1 MVPLDTMNKSFLKL
15 AAISLAATL
24 GVSCTTTYDQ
34 QGRAVKSVTP
44 EGALIGVAAA
54 GLIGYSIS
62 KNRHKKDNHYG
73 YDNRGHGGRHYG
85 NQGHHNQRS
94 QRGHSGY

>member
-1 MVPLDTMNKSFLKL
+1 MVSLDTMNKSCLRV

-24 GVSCTTTYDQ
+24 SVSCTRTRDQ

-62 KNRHKKDNHYG
+62 KNCHKKDNQYG
-73 YDNRGHGGRHYG
+73 YDNRGRHYG

-94 QRGHSGY
+94 HRGRSGY

>member
-1 MVPLDTMNKSFLKL
+1 MVSLDTMNKSCLRV

-24 GVSCTTTYDQ
+24 SVSCTRTHDQ

-44 EGALIGVAAA
+44 EGALIG
-54 GLIGYSIS
+54 YSIS
-62 KNRHKKDNHYG
+62 KNCHKKNNHYG
-73 YDNRGHGGRHYG
+73 YDNRGRHYG

-94 QRGHSGY
+94 GY